1 MSYSRW
7 GNSSWYVFW
16 ESSPSE
22 DLKEDQHLA
31 CWYDMSE
38 EHQIS
43 WSYTEVDILLHRE
56 PDYIIKN
63 LEMKY
68 DCSPDEAN
76 ELQEYMQLWRT
87 EVNRQYNT

>member
-1 MSYSRW
+1 MS
-7 GNSSWYVFW
+7 
-16 ESSPSE
+16 
-22 DLKEDQHLA
+22 D
-31 CWYDMSE
+31 
-38 EHQIS
+38 EHMIA
-43 WSYTEVDILLHRE
+43 WSYTDVDALLHRE